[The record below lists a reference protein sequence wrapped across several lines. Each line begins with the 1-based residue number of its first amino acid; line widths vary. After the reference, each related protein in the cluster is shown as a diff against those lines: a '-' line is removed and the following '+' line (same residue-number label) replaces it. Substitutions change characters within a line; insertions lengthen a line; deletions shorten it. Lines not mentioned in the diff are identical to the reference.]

1 MQAAGVEFGRRAVLG
16 TVGIGALAPVGQRPG
31 EVPVAQL
38 RRLVHQHRLVVLETV
53 SADWRARLGQRRD
66 VVGVD
71 LTRQPGRLGM
81 GHVPQRP
88 PQPQAPP
95 CRRQRRA
102 DARRE
107 PRRRAAGTVG
117 LPGAARLEGGRGP
130 GGGRIQPLELAMQVL
145 DGLAVGEP
153 RRLCLT
159 HRVDRFGELSEDVHR
174 SSASGPCRGPSR
186 FTPTVD

>member
-1 MQAAGVEFGRRAVLG
+1 M
-16 TVGIGALAPVGQRPG
+16 
-31 EVPVAQL
+31 AQP
-38 RRLVHQHRLVVLETV
+38 RRLVHQHRLVLLEAV
-53 SADWRARLGQRRD
+53 RAHRRARLGQRRD
-66 VVGVD
+66 VVSVD

-81 GHVPQRP
+81 GHVSQSP
-88 PQPQAPP
+88 PQAQAPP

-102 DARRE
+102 DASRQ

-130 GGGRIQPLELAMQVL
+130 GGGRVQPLELAMQVL

-159 HRVDRFGELSEDVHR
+159 DRVDRAGELDEDVHC
-174 SSASGPCRGPSR
+174 SSASGPYRGPSR